1 LTVLGAVGE
10 GLGELRLSG
19 GLGPTSLDA
28 GGDAA
33 NVCVSAVRFGLRSRL
48 LGRVGSDG
56 VGTALLDFWSAEG
69 IDVSHVRR
77 DLKAPTGIYL
87 NERLRNGAHRFAY
100 WRYGSAGSR
109 LTPADMRP
117 SFFDDLGVLVVTGV
131 TLAISPSCA
140 QTARAVIAQARRRSV
155 PVACVVNHRPQ
166 LGADPELLTKTIAES
181 RFVFASVDDLVGVFG
196 DLDQA
201 RAELVSSGPPGR
213 ELAITAGQASV
224 TLAHA
229 DEVISQAPPTVDVRD
244 AAGAGDA
251 FAGAYLAS
259 RLAGQTPAASLSRAV
274 AAASLSVGAPGCASS
289 YPTAEAADRLV
300 PNLPAQARP
309 DAIAGRTA

>member
-1 LTVLGAVGE
+1 MTVLGAVGE
-10 GLGELRLSG
+10 GLGELRLAG
-19 GLGPTSLDA
+19 GLGPASLDA

-77 DLKAPTGIYL
+77 DPKATTGIYL
-87 NERLRNGAHRFAY
+87 NEQLPDGAHRFAY
-100 WRYGSAGSR
+100 WRDGSAGSR
-109 LTPADMRP
+109 LKPADLRP
-117 SFFDDLGVLVVTGV
+117 SFFDDLGVLLVTGV

-140 QTARAVIAQARRRSV
+140 QTAHAAIAQARRRSI

-166 LGADPELLTKTIAES
+166 LGGDRQLLTETIAAS
-181 RFVFASVDDLVGVFG
+181 RFVFASIDDLVGVFG
-196 DLDQA
+196 DVDRA
-201 RAELVSSGPPGR
+201 RAELVSSGAPGR
-213 ELAITAGQASV
+213 ELAITAGQASA
-224 TLAHA
+224 TLIHA
-229 DEVISQAPPTVDVRD
+229 DGVIAQAPPPVEVCD

-259 RLAGQTPAASLSRAV
+259 RLEGRTPAASLSRAV
-274 AAASLSVGAPGCASS
+274 AAAGLSVGTPGCAPS
-289 YPTAEAADRLV
+289 YPTAEVADRLV
-300 PNLPAQARP
+300 PTLPAQARP
-309 DAIAGRTA
+309 DGVAGRTA

>member
-10 GLGELRLSG
+10 GLGELRLAG
-19 GLGPTSLDA
+19 GLGPASLDA

-77 DLKAPTGIYL
+77 DPKAITGIYL
-87 NERLRNGAHRFAY
+87 NERLPDGAHRFTY

-109 LTPADMRP
+109 LKPADLRS
-117 SFFDDLGVLVVTGV
+117 SF
-131 TLAISPSCA
+131 AISPSCA
-140 QTARAVIAQARRRSV
+140 QTARAAIAQARRRSI

-166 LGADPELLTKTIAES
+166 LGADRQLLTETIAAS
-181 RFVFASVDDLVGVFG
+181 RFVFASIDDLIGVFG
-196 DLDQA
+196 DVDQA
-201 RAELVSSGPPGR
+201 RAELVSSGAPGR
-213 ELAITAGQASV
+213 ELAITAGQASA
-224 TLAHA
+224 TLIHA
-229 DEVISQAPPTVDVRD
+229 DGVIAQAPPPVEVCD

-259 RLAGQTPAASLSRAV
+259 RLEGRAPAASLSRAL
-274 AAASLSVGAPGCASS
+274 AAAGLSVGAPGCAPS
-289 YPTAEAADRLV
+289 YPTAEAADRIV
-300 PNLPAQARP
+300 PTLPAQTRP